1 MKITKIQLRGIIRES
16 LQDRLYGHPEEDMTG
31 WREEDADE
39 DWVEWTVFR
48 GDGIGD
54 LSGSA
59 RNFMQ
64 DWGWDPG
71 ESYGNVYEAWWRGED
86 PETAQDWI
94 VVTDDGGY
102 YKVGAKYMVWSRGWV
117 KASWS
122 YDHMEK
128 QVEAAKADQ
137 DPPRDPGYQT

>member
-1 MKITKIQLRGIIRES
+1 MKITRRHLRRIIREAAA
-16 LQDRLYGHPEEDMTG
+16 GG
-31 WREEDADE
+31 
-39 DWVEWTVFR
+39 WVEQTP
-48 GDGIGD
+48 GDFPD
-54 LSGSA
+54 SA
-59 RNFMQ
+59 WNFMQ
-64 DWGWDPG
+64 DWGWEPG
-71 ESYGNVYEAWWRGED
+71 ESYGNVYEAWRRGE
-86 PETAQDWI
+86 DWI

-128 QVEAAKADQ
+128 QVEAAKAGQ